1 MVGIQSRMPCG
12 SPGMP
17 IVSSPMR
24 NCSWPRMKD
33 APCGAALLPI
43 GIGENRALGGD
54 TIDVGR
60 AITHRAHG
68 VGAVLRNA
76 DVVTEVDEDVRRLAG
91 ACRRLLLSLRAAHGP
106 RSPQPPLQGSY
117 LPEGGSDDLWR
128 WILAHCCA
136 FQHVEG
142 PCFTPR
148 LNLCVRSHAGSRA
161 SEPARIIGRRIR
173 REKLD
178 LGATRRPFRRRFDF
192 RQHPNGRTKAQELVM
207 LYGSRKP

>member
-76 DVVTEVDEDVRRLAG
+76 DVVAEDDEDVRRLAG

-106 RSPQPPLQGSY
+106 FAAAAAARSLPPRRRLRRSM
-117 LPEGGSDDLWR
+117 EMDS
-128 WILAHCCA
+128 CA
-136 FQHVEG
+136 LLRFSACGRPMLHSSIKFVRPK
-142 PCFTPR
+142 PCGFARFGARQNYRPT
-148 LNLCVRSHAGSRA
+148 H
-161 SEPARIIGRRIR
+161 PARKVGPR
-173 REKLD
+173 
-178 LGATRRPFRRRFDF
+178 GNTTAVPPPF
-192 RQHPNGRTKAQELVM
+192 
-207 LYGSRKP
+207 